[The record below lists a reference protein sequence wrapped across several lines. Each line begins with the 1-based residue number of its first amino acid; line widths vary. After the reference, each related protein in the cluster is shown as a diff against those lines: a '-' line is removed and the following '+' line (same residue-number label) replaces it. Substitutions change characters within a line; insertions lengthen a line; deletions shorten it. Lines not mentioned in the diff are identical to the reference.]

1 MQEFL
6 MYGQSLK
13 EHELNK
19 ERIYIMQNKKRIMLN
34 ITEILLNN
42 NLISPDEKYQLIK
55 LIRKDEII

>member
-1 MQEFL
+1 